1 MQVKKHL
8 CTLTVSQVLGTDEA
22 AIANVIGIK
31 IKVQGLVGGVTLE
44 GTSEGLSVS
53 GVSAER

>member
-8 CTLTVSQVLGTDEA
+8 CTPTVSPVLGTDEA
-22 AIANVIGIK
+22 AIVKVIGIK
-31 IKVQGLVGGVTLE
+31 RKVQGAVGDVTLE
-44 GTSEGLSVS
+44 GTSERLSES

>member
-1 MQVKKHL
+1 M
-8 CTLTVSQVLGTDEA
+8 LGTDEA
-22 AIANVIGIK
+22 AKVIVIK
-31 IKVQGLVGGVTLE
+31 RKVQGAVGGVTLE